1 MSLLRL
7 LPDPSPEVQNRHGK
21 KADSRD
27 GLYAYRTPP
36 ALKCLTNEKGQLG
49 DGDIISGA
57 AWRIW
62 VPAQSPVSFLLA
74 YTIMVE
80 TIIPALLMIYA
91 SVAGILF

>member
-7 LPDPSPEVQNRHGK
+7 LPDPSPEVHNRHGK
-21 KADSRD
+21 SAD
-27 GLYAYRTPP
+27 GGAGIYAYRTPP
-36 ALKCLTNEKGQLG
+36 ALKCLTNEKGQLV

-62 VPAQSPVSFLLA
+62 VPAQPPVSFLLA
-74 YTIMVE
+74 YTVMVE
-80 TIIPALLMIYA
+80 TIVPALLMIYA